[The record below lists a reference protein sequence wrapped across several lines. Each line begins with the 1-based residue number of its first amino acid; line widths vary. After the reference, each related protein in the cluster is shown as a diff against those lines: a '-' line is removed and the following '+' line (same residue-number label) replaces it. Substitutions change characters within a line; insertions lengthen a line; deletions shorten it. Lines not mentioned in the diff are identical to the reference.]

1 MPSGVLPRRL
11 FLFLETSPRL
21 GPLKDKLYGLNEPNH
36 CNEVQTMSA
45 LVMEDRRPSGF
56 RDSDAYKRL
65 RAPGS
70 IMARGHTART
80 PIGSR
85 RELLRV
91 LVVDD
96 YRASADTMSRL
107 VATWGHDARRAYDG
121 TTGLALAA
129 AYQPDV
135 LLLDLI
141 MSGVGGLALARQ
153 VRRQARVN
161 NCLLIAVTGRTDA
174 GHRLQC
180 EEAGIDLFLIK
191 PVDLSFLQT
200 LLAVASECRL
210 RTQRDIESYVI
221 ANSLRQRQEPN
232 SLRRPRLP
240 WHVLQGTAV
249 S

>member
-1 MPSGVLPRRL
+1 
-11 FLFLETSPRL
+11 
-21 GPLKDKLYGLNEPNH
+21 
-36 CNEVQTMSA
+36 
-45 LVMEDRRPSGF
+45 MEDRRSSDV
-56 RDSDAYKRL
+56 RDSDAYTRL
-65 RAPGS
+65 RAPGP
-70 IMARGHTART
+70 IVTRGHTSQTA
-80 PIGSR
+80 IGSR

-121 TTGLALAA
+121 TTGLALAV

-161 NCLLIAVTGRTDA
+161 NCLMIAVTGRTDA
-174 GHRLQC
+174 EHRLQC
-180 EEAGIDLFLIK
+180 EKAGIDLFLIK
-191 PVDLSFLQT
+191 PVDLSFLRT
-200 LLAVASECRL
+200 MLAVESEYRL
-210 RTQRDIESYVI
+210 RTQRDTQACDVL
-221 ANSLRQRQEPN
+221 AQSLRQPQKPDL
-232 SLRRPRLP
+232 LRRPRLP
-240 WHVLQGTAV
+240 WHVLQDTAI